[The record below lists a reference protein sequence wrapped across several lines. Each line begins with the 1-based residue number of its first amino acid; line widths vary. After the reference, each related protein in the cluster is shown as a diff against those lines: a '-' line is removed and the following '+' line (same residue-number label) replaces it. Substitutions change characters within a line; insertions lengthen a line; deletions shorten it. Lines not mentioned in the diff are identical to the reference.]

1 MKGNKCYMNK
11 KLFLAL
17 PLVALL
23 ASCNAKGGDSI
34 PSAKKQVLP
43 EGSVVAETD
52 EQKAECYGLLTSS
65 ILSVSDNMM
74 VKLHLDTDVKVSGK
88 IEKTNVN
95 SHVKL
100 RGDVSLAFDCREPVT
115 DQRDYYAQIKAEDL
129 SIYAKGLPYEEL
141 KGKTL
146 DYSGLDFTVQII
158 EEYGENVYVRADFS
172 DHELQD
178 AINDLMSSLVPAESI
193 DQMEVILGGILGQKG
208 EDGYRP
214 GIAEVNVTKIVTDI
228 NDYFE
233 HQGEEAPIDP
243 QTAAH
248 PIETVLIYLSNL
260 VSGEKGITK
269 YIPMIP
275 AIGQQLGFTVGA
287 NPVGE
292 GRGDIS
298 FVYNNSI
305 ANICKAMGMSA
316 EDMKNIPVKGNVGLL
331 LTVGNTHGSE
341 AIMLEELGVSA
352 GIRYSM
358 EGVTVVGSADL
369 GLSFLYDDMAE
380 FEVLDNEG
388 IVDATLAVE
397 IIISTFIIEP
407 EE

>member
-1 MKGNKCYMNK
+1 MKGKKYYMNK

-43 EGSVVAETD
+43 EGSTVAETD
-52 EQKAECYGLLTSS
+52 EQKAECYGLLTPS

-100 RGDVSLAFDCREPVT
+100 NGDISLAFDCKEPVT
-115 DQRDYYAQIKAEDL
+115 DQRDYYAQIKAEGL

-158 EEYGENVYVRADFS
+158 EEYEEDVYVRADFS

-178 AINDLMSSLVPAESI
+178 AINDLMSSFVPAESSE
-193 DQMEVILGGILGQKG
+193 QMEAILNNVLGVKG
-208 EDGYRP
+208 DDGYRP
-214 GIAEVNVTKIVTDI
+214 GVAEVNATKII
-228 NDYFE
+228 NDLNAYLE
-233 HQGEEAPIDP
+233 SKGEDP
-243 QTAAH
+243 LVDPTVAAH
-248 PIETVLIYLSNL
+248 PIETALIALSDL
-260 VSGEKGITK
+260 VSGKEGITQ

-275 AIGQQLGFTVGA
+275 VLGQQLGFTVGA
-287 NPVGE
+287 KPAGE
-292 GRGDIS
+292 GKGDIS

-305 ANICKAMGMSA
+305 ANICKALGMSA
-316 EDMKNIPVKGNVGLL
+316 EDMKNVPVKGNVGLL

-369 GLSFLYDDMAE
+369 GLSFFYDDMAE
-380 FEVLDNEG
+380 FEILDNEG

-397 IIISTFIIEP
+397 IIIGSFIVEP
-407 EE
+407 TE